1 MVNKI
6 CMCVHWFVN
15 LSVLFQVRYDDELKR
30 VVCEPIEMTQEFRKF
45 DLASP
50 WETFPEYREGTTTK
64 LSAPSEE
71 ESNTNNKS

>member
-1 MVNKI
+1 MLI
-6 CMCVHWFVN
+6 DYFDT

-30 VVCEPIEMTQEFRKF
+30 VVCEPIEMSQEFRKF

-50 WETFPEYREGTTTK
+50 WETFPEYRDGTTTK

-71 ESNTNNKS
+71 ESNTNDNKS